1 MPMTDP
7 DDRLLIVTGAS
18 GGIGG
23 ATAVA
28 FRAAGWRVVNLSRR
42 TVAIDGV
49 IHITCDLATPGFAAA
64 LTPALAPHLVG
75 TTAICLLHNA
85 ALLENDRTGELT
97 DDAWRRILEINLV
110 APNALNN
117 LVLPHLRAGSS
128 ILYVGSTLSE
138 KAVPNSLSYVTS
150 KHALVGMMRAT
161 CQDLIGRGIHT
172 ALVCPGFTDTAMLRE
187 HVGDDPGVLAS
198 IAGLSAYGRLIDPTE
213 IAATLLFAAMHPVLN
228 GAVIHAN
235 LGQIEH

>member
-1 MPMTDP
+1 MK
-7 DDRLLIVTGAS
+7 LLIITGAS
-18 GGIGG
+18 GGIGA

-28 FRAAGWRVVNLSRR
+28 FHAAGWRVINLSRR
-42 TVAIDGV
+42 TVSIAGV
-49 IHITCDLATPGFAAA
+49 THIPCDLGKPGFAAA
-64 LTPALAPHLVG
+64 LGPVLLPHLADTSV
-75 TTAICLLHNA
+75 ICLAHNA
-85 ALLENDRTGELT
+85 ALLENDRTGEL
-97 DDAWRRILEINLV
+97 DDEAWRHILEINLV

-117 LVLPHLRAGSS
+117 IVLPHMRAGSS
-128 ILYVGSTLSE
+128 VLYVGSTLSE

-150 KHALVGMMRAT
+150 KHALTGMMRAT

-187 HVGDDPGVLAS
+187 HVGNDRSVLAS
-198 IAGLSAYGRLIDPTE
+198 IAGLSAYGRLVAPEE
-213 IAATLLFAAMHPVLN
+213 IAATLLFAAQSPVLN